1 MLILLPLLF
10 LQSSGTQEDEQD
22 VCLGGEHPYTLY
34 LLLLLPKAVLCTT
47 ASLKWASLDLL
58 HILF

>member
-47 ASLKWASLDLL
+47 ASLKCAEDLRTP
-58 HILF
+58 ILF